1 MLTQEQ
7 LAGLTGVTLSFIG
20 HIERG
25 TRAVS
30 VETLAR
36 LCKALEMDMHYIV
49 FGDFSGSSVNSDLLN
64 DLRELL
70 KNIEHIHPDYLLR
83 KEVTH
88 EEDRTDTGM
97 LSDVPCLH
105 CHRRG
110 NAYGLHFGRL

>member
-1 MLTQEQ
+1 MNYKQIGQRIRTQRKNKMLTQEQ

-70 KNIEHIHPDYLLR
+70 KRY
-83 KEVTH
+83 
-88 EEDRTDTGM
+88 
-97 LSDVPCLH
+97 
-105 CHRRG
+105 
-110 NAYGLHFGRL
+110 